1 MCLGMI
7 TKVIQHSHGSDGMVF
22 LMKIFPSTR
31 VEVSNELVMSFMV
44 SNGSP
49 AFYHDMSLSV
59 LSQKQMEKMLALSPA
74 FLIPA
79 SRITNT

>member
-1 MCLGMI
+1 MCLGMM

-22 LMKIFPSTR
+22 LMKIFPSTLA
-31 VEVSNELVMSFMV
+31 EVSNKLVMSFIV

-59 LSQKQMEKMLALSPA
+59 LSQKQMGKMLILAISC
-74 FLIPA
+74 
-79 SRITNT
+79 